1 MAQEILV
8 NIQVSSKK
16 ADDKLKRTGK
26 EVDKIAAATK
36 KLAYEQSEEGKS
48 VALLNEQ
55 YLNQR
60 RINKELAREK
70 LGLNKEVVK
79 EGIGQRQLA
88 KAKQKLN
95 FLRSEE
101 ALELQRV
108 NEQIKIQN
116 NLNTAVIKSEM
127 GLATTK
133 ASLNAQGKQFRTQAG
148 LNNAI
153 LLETGRLASDASFG
167 FTAIANNLSQIVSL
181 GGSFIQTTGSLKTA
195 LGELKASLFG
205 VGGILLGFQV
215 LIGLLQS
222 KSVQDFIKSLFGLTG
237 RLKALSDLTKDYSNE
252 LGGTLSKFE
261 TYVAIAQDASRSE
274 EQRAIALKKLNEEY
288 PDYNAELLK
297 EGTNLK
303 GINKENE
310 RYIRLLKEKALS
322 RAAESKLEEI
332 ASELGLDLLNK
343 QIDLEKQ
350 RSQLATTED
359 YLKNLRAKKTSTANL
374 KELSETQ
381 ENIRAAEQSI
391 ETREKAILRIEQEVE
406 EIKAAYDKE
415 VKIFQDFVQLEDEE
429 EKKRGART
437 SNRFKVFKE
446 KLLQLEKVEEGY
458 RQRSQKADLQ
468 TNMEILA
475 QKQQNAM
482 AELDILEE
490 QFLRK
495 EETRLADYKRD
506 INGRKI
512 TDEKK
517 RELIADAEATFT
529 EEVRKAGEDRAK
541 VEEEINNYINSLRT
555 IQIRQ
560 QANIAEREYDQMM
573 DVQRAFALEATKV
586 LQTGLGDDE
595 LYFQERSKL
604 IEDNIERQEG
614 IVNAFAEGTLQR
626 ANAERELFKLQD
638 QLRTNDLNK
647 EKAAIAEK
655 QRINMQYV
663 SFAQGIGQLLK
674 TLSGEN
680 KALQDAALVV
690 EKGAAIAGVVV
701 KAQQSIATTRMQASA
716 VPAILPPSIPNPAK
730 IIAEADAARSIAMT
744 KVGAGIAIANILA
757 TTLTSFKKPT
767 GAASGGSTSAPTV
780 QVQAPDFNV
789 VGASQIGQLAGA
801 VGSQTGMP
809 VKAYVS
815 GKDIINSIEEYERTI
830 ETSST
835 P

>member
-79 EGIGQRQLA
+79 EGIGQRALA

-101 ALELQRV
+101 ALEVQRV

-127 GLATTK
+127 GLASTK

-181 GGSFIQTTGSLKTA
+181 GGSFIQTTGSFKSA
-195 LGELKASLFG
+195 LGELRKSLFG
-205 VGGILLGFQV
+205 VGGLLLGFQI
-215 LIGLLQS
+215 LIGLLQA
-222 KSVQDFIKSLFGLTG
+222 KSVQDFIKSLGGLTG
-237 RLKALSDLTKDYSNE
+237 RLKVLSDLTKGYSDE
-252 LGGTLSKFE
+252 LGGLLGKFD
-261 TYVAIAQDASRSE
+261 TYVAIAQDSTRSE
-274 EQRAIALKKLNEEY
+274 EQKAIALKKLNEEY
-288 PDYNAELLK
+288 PEYNAQLLK

-303 GINKENE
+303 GINDENE
-310 RYIRLLKEKALS
+310 RFIKLLKERALS
-322 RAAESKLEEI
+322 RAAESKIEEI
-332 ASELGLDLLNK
+332 ASEYGLKALETE
-343 QIDLEKQ
+343 IDLIKVRADQ
-350 RSQLATTED
+350 KSQEARLD
-359 YLKNLRAKKTSTANL
+359 RL
-374 KELSETQ
+374 KENERSVTNDKLIADQ
-381 ENIRAAEQSI
+381 IRLI
-391 ETREKAILRIEQEVE
+391 NFTKTRIENLESEKE
-406 EIKAAYDKE
+406 EFGETYE
-415 VKIFQDFVQLEDEE
+415 EQRKIIVDFIQLEDEE
-429 EKKRGART
+429 DKKKGART

-446 KLLQLEKVEEGY
+446 RLLQLEKVEEGY
-458 RQRSQKADLQ
+458 RKRSQKADLQ

-475 QKQQNAM
+475 QAQQNSM

-490 QFLRK
+490 QFLRR

-506 INGRKI
+506 INERKI
-512 TDEKK
+512 SDEKK
-517 RELIADAEATFT
+517 RELIAQAEATFND
-529 EEVRKAGEDRAK
+529 EVRKAGEDRAK
-541 VEEEINNYINSLRT
+541 VEEEILNYISSLRT
-555 IQIRQ
+555 LQIRRD
-560 QANIAEREYDQMM
+560 ANIAEREYDQMM
-573 DVQRAFALEATKV
+573 EVQRAFAMESTKV

-595 LYFQERSKL
+595 LYFQERAKL

-638 QLRTNDLNK
+638 QLRTNDLKK
-647 EKAAIAEK
+647 EKSTIAEK

-663 SFAQGIGQLLK
+663 NFAQGIGQLLK
-674 TLSGEN
+674 TLAGEN

-701 KAQQSIATTRMQASA
+701 NASKSIATTRAQASA
-716 VPAILPPSIPNPAK
+716 VPLLLPPLGLPNPAK
-730 IIAEADAARSIAMT
+730 PIAEADALRNIALT
-744 KVGAGIAIANILA
+744 KVSAGLAIANILA
-757 TTLTSFKKPT
+757 TTLTSFKRPT
-767 GAASGGSTSAPTV
+767 GAASGGASTAPK
-780 QVQAPDFNV
+780 VQAPAFNV
-789 VGASQIGQLAGA
+789 VGASATNQLAQA
-801 VGSQTGMP
+801 VGSNIPQVLPVVFDSDVSDINNINDANTGQD
-809 VKAYVS
+809 S
-815 GKDIINSIEEYERTI
+815 GGERSIG
-830 ETSST
+830 
-835 P
+835 